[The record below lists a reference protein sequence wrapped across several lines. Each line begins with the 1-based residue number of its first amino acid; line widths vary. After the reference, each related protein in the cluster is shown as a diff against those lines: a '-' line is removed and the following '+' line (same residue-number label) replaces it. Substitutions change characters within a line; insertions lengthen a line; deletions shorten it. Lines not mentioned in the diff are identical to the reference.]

1 MFAGAVP
8 AFQAW
13 LASKR
18 QVWRPEADNGA
29 TGRKLPCPIQ
39 FVCERSDHEKVET
52 LSRRNSEFFQEACG
66 KFALVRCFLAKD
78 VAYTSGHAKR
88 DAAPSAVIFDAA

>member
-39 FVCERSDHEKVET
+39 IRCEKIRVRKISQLVET
-52 LSRRNSEFFQEACG
+52 NTIS
-66 KFALVRCFLAKD
+66 
-78 VAYTSGHAKR
+78 
-88 DAAPSAVIFDAA
+88 FDAWAQPRRQSVT